1 MSISRGHIDDL
12 SVKVFVTVLVHLS
25 LPCPRG
31 GAAGRRAARAPPGTR
46 QAPRPRSEIQ
56 YLKTGNVPNNTLLTL
71 CSSGRV
77 PCCATAHIGVG
88 GYRIRHF

>member
-12 SVKVFVTVLVHLS
+12 SVKVLVHLS

-31 GAAGRRAARAPPGTR
+31 AQPDAARPHAR
-46 QAPRPRSEIQ
+46 RCRRPRSEIQ